1 MPKFLVT
8 LRRDRRQ
15 SQSAKPAVE
24 AVKPFP
30 DVSVE
35 QVHSADMVTVEAS
48 EATAQKLKDAIGDDF
63 FVEPEIRRS
72 LH

>member
-1 MPKFLVT
+1 
-8 LRRDRRQ
+8 
-15 SQSAKPAVE
+15 
-24 AVKPFP
+24 
-30 DVSVE
+30 
-35 QVHSADMVTVEAS
+35 MVTVEAS